1 MPAVIAIDP
10 GLTGAIALYQP
21 EEGHLVVV
29 DMPVGQL
36 GKKTHVG
43 LLPLWL
49 LVDSLTG
56 PAGVQHAVVEHV
68 SAMPRQGLGSTFN
81 FGKTAGACEM
91 AVVAA
96 GCELVRA
103 PPQTW
108 KFQVGL
114 NAQPGAD
121 TKARKN
127 ASRAL
132 AQQLFPNHAH
142 LFARVKDDGR
152 AEAALMAWWFIHRR
166 KQP

>member
-1 MPAVIAIDP
+1 MATVIAIDP
-10 GLTGAIALYQP
+10 GNTGALALLDGA
-21 EEGHLVVV
+21 ELIVV
-29 DMPVGQL
+29 DMPTEVRGKRTTLDLAGLWAIVG
-36 GKKTHVG
+36 GWG
-43 LLPLWL
+43 WGREGRP
-49 LVDSLTG
+49 
-56 PAGVQHAVVEHV
+56 AVVEAV
-68 SAMPRQGLGSTFN
+68 NGMGRQAGAGN
-81 FGKTAGACEM
+81 FGKMVGACEM

-96 GCELVRA
+96 GFDLVRA

-142 LFARVKDDGR
+142 LFSRVKDDGR

-166 KQP
+166 KA